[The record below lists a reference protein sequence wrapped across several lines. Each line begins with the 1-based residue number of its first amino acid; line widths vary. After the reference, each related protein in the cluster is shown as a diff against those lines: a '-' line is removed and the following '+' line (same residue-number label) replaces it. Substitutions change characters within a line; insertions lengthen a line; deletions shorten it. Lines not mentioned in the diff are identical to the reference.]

1 MANRV
6 LRRLGFRTAAIFSL
20 SLIVAGAWALDLTGA
35 VAFPTAISPRNPIAI
50 GAIWVPIFAGQAY
63 LIINLR
69 RLKRRLRET
78 NGQVC
83 PNCAY
88 DLRGT
93 EAINACPECGKPTTA
108 ATLHK
113 AWTDVDWRKR

>member
-6 LRRLGFRTAAIFSL
+6 LRRLGYRTAAIFSL
-20 SLIVAGAWALDLTGA
+20 SLIVAGAWALDLSGVVDLPAA
-35 VAFPTAISPRNPIAI
+35 VSNPFAMS
-50 GAIWVPIFAGQAY
+50 AIWIPMFAGQAY
-63 LIINLR
+63 LFFNLR

-78 NGQVC
+78 GGNLC

-93 EAINACPECGKPTTA
+93 DAKIACPECGTSNNA
-108 ATLHK
+108 VTLQK
-113 AWTDVDWRKR
+113 AWSNVDWRER

>member
-6 LRRLGFRTAAIFSL
+6 LKRLGYRTAAIFSL
-20 SLIVAGAWALDLTGA
+20 SLLVAGAWVLDITGA
-35 VAFPTAISPRNPIAI
+35 VAFPATISPRNPIAI
-50 GAIWVPIFAGQAY
+50 SAIWIPMFAGQAY
-63 LIINLR
+63 LFFNLR

-78 NGQVC
+78 NGQLC

-93 EAINACPECGKPTTA
+93 EALSSCPECGTTNNA
-108 ATLHK
+108 ATLNK
-113 AWTDVDWRKR
+113 AWTDVDWKR